1 MTYQALVSS
10 PLGQL
15 LLTAEDCGLT
25 GIQFM
30 EGKDSPPIPSNLIE
44 SRAPFK
50 EAIRQLQAYFQGKL
64 KAFDL
69 PLSPK
74 GTEFQ
79 QKAWKALCDIPYGT
93 TISYGEQ
100 AKRMGN
106 PLAARAVGRA
116 NGCNPLPIVIP
127 CHRVIGSD
135 GRLVGYASG
144 LPIKDYLLHLEAEYS
159 GS

>member
-1 MTYQALVSS
+1 MNYQTIIPS
-10 PLGQL
+10 PLGSI
-15 LLTAEDCGLT
+15 LLTAEDGGLT
-25 GIQFM
+25 GIHFM
-30 EGKDSPPIPSNLIE
+30 DGRDSPPIPPNSIE

-50 EAIRQLQAYFQGKL
+50 EATRQLQAYFQGKL
-64 KAFDL
+64 KTFDL

-79 QKAWKALCDIPYGT
+79 LKVWKALCDIPYGT

-100 AKRMGN
+100 AKRIGK
-106 PLAARAVGRA
+106 PSAARAVGRA

-135 GRLVGYASG
+135 GRLVGYAGG
-144 LPIKDYLLHLEAEYS
+144 LPIKDYLLNLETKYA